1 VTAGAVFVG
10 RGTVYHA
17 RLLDKLIEKAFVKRG
32 FGVVEVITHCHT
44 QYGRRNRM
52 GDAVAM
58 MKWQKEHAVRVEKS
72 ADMSAEEL
80 RDKFTIGVLVD
91 RDLPVYTEQY
101 ELVRKQARDSIP
113 R

>member
-1 VTAGAVFVG
+1 
-10 RGTVYHA
+10 
-17 RLLDKLIEKAFVKRG
+17 LLDKLIEKALVKRG

-58 MKWQKEHAVRVEKS
+58 MKWQKEHAVRIEK
-72 ADMSAEEL
+72 AAEMSEEEL
-80 RDKFTIGVLVD
+80 EGKFTMGVLAD
-91 RDLPVYTEQY
+91 RELPIYTEQY
-101 ELVRKQARDSIP
+101 NMVRKEARRSIG